1 MQSENVVQADTEKHI
16 FLFFDTNMI
25 LQEKCSSLQLP
36 DIQFFMYFKITLS
49 NYLNGLGKD

>member
-1 MQSENVVQADTEKHI
+1 MQSENVVQADTEKHV